1 MLSRTW
7 RWAKWL
13 VLMYLVLGAILFF
26 TQQLFIFRPRKLPAD
41 HQFSFNEPFR
51 EINVPVH
58 GEKNVNII
66 QFTVPDTARR
76 GVVLYFHGNRE
87 NIYRYAGQ
95 APFFTGNGYEVW
107 MIDYPGF
114 GKSTGSRTEKI
125 LNEDAL
131 LLYRMANARFPAEQ
145 IVIYGRSLGSGI
157 AARLAMVRECRRL
170 ILETPY
176 YSITALA
183 GRYFPIYPVRQLLKF
198 RFPTFE
204 YFEFIEEPITLLH
217 GTRDRVIP
225 YRHSK
230 WLLAKNKN
238 ATLVTIPDGKH
249 NNLSVFP
256 GFRQALDSL
265 LRR

>member
-7 RWAKWL
+7 RWAKW
-13 VLMYLVLGAILFF
+13 VLLIYVVLGVLLNF
-26 TQQLFIFRPRKLPAD
+26 TQHLFIFRPQKLSAD
-41 HQFSFNEPFR
+41 HVFSFNLPFR
-51 EINVPVH
+51 EVNVPVN
-58 GEKNVNII
+58 GEKNLSII
-66 QFTVPDTARR
+66 QFTVPDSARR

-95 APFFTGNGYEVW
+95 APFFTRNGYEVW
-107 MIDYPGF
+107 MPDYPGY
-114 GKSTGSRTEKI
+114 GKSTGDRTEKI

-157 AARLAMVRECRRL
+157 AARLAMVRDCRRL

-176 YSITALA
+176 YSIPSLA
-183 GRYFPIYPVRQLLKF
+183 RRYFPIYPVRQLLKF
-198 RFPTFE
+198 RFPTYE
-204 YFEFIEEPITLLH
+204 YFEFIEEPITMLH

-230 WLLAKNKN
+230 WLLKKNRN
-238 ATLVTIPDGKH
+238 AALLTIKDGKH
-249 NNLSVFP
+249 NNLSSFP
-256 GFRQALDSL
+256 AFGQALDSL
-265 LRR
+265 LGR